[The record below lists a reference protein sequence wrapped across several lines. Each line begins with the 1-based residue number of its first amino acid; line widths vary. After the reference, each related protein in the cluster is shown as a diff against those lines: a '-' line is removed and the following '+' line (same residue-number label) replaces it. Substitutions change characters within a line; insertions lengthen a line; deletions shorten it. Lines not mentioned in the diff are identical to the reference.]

1 MSMKILTLNILF
13 LCFATLCH
21 AGLLY
26 QYQELTLMDLDQMTK
41 LVQDKLKESKKAE
54 AKTVP
59 LKECLQAI
67 YSRPD
72 GDRMIDKVITPVR
85 LELQELDQYD
95 RIINELTDEALN
107 ALKNTRNF
115 KPSVQVTY
123 AIFLENLMGD
133 ARRLAESEDNLER
146 KLIKKIKK
154 ANIKITKEAANER
167 KVRTLVESRSPSDTA
182 SDILDGIEKLD
193 KEKAA
198 AEKLAAEKATSEK
211 PKEEEKK

>member
-1 MSMKILTLNILF
+1 MKILTLNILF

-41 LVQDKLKESKKAE
+41 LVQDKLKESKSAD

-72 GDRMIDKVITPVR
+72 ADRMIDKVITPIR
-85 LELQELDQYD
+85 MELQELDQYD
-95 RIINELTDEALN
+95 RIINALTDEALN

-115 KPSVQVTY
+115 KPAVQVTY

-133 ARRLAESEDNLER
+133 IRRQAEAENNLER
-146 KLIKKIKK
+146 KLLVKIKK
-154 ANIKITKEAANER
+154 ADIKITKEAANER
-167 KVRTLVESRSPSDTA
+167 KVRTLTESRSPSEVA
-182 SDILDGIEKLD
+182 SDILNGIEKLD
-193 KEKAA
+193 KEKAEA
-198 AEKLAAEKATSEK
+198 AKVAAEKAAKEQ

>member
-1 MSMKILTLNILF
+1 MKILTLNILF
-13 LCFATLCH
+13 LGFATLCH
-21 AGLLY
+21 AGLLF
-26 QYQELTLMDLDQMTK
+26 QYHELTLMDLDQMTK
-41 LVQDKLKESKKAE
+41 LVQDKLKESKKAN

-59 LKECLQAI
+59 LKEGLQAV

-72 GDRMIDKVITPVR
+72 ADRMIDKVITPLR
-85 LELQELDQYD
+85 MELQDLDQYD

-146 KLIKKIKK
+146 KLLKKIKK
-154 ANIKITKEAANER
+154 AGIKVTKEAANER
-167 KVRTLVESRSPSDTA
+167 KVRTLNESRSPSDIA
-182 SDILDGIEKLD
+182 NDLLDGIEKME
-193 KEKAA
+193 KEN
-198 AEKLAAEKATSEK
+198 AEAKKLAAEKAAKEK